1 MITVGETNLDFF
13 TCQKCGFVGAQRERK
28 RAAAD
33 FQLSMCGI
41 P

>member
-1 MITVGETNLDFF
+1 MITVGETNFF
-13 TCQKCGFVGAQRERK
+13 NISKVCDFVGAQRKRK
-28 RAAAD
+28 GAAAD